1 MGSGYIFSLQP
12 TFTQGF
18 ILGQLSIL
26 ALLAV
31 VIKYLFLDTEPAQN
45 VAERTSPVSQP
56 TRPATRLDGDPTLV
70 ESESTEWLNALLHQV
85 CRCNMFE
92 YFYMSTRHWDNQV
105 ADVYRSKLRDDLQGI
120 EGDEVLRRRVEDF
133 VNLMRPSGVL
143 VSTIL

>member
-1 MGSGYIFSLQP
+1 MTSGYIFSLQP

-26 ALLAV
+26 ALLAA

-45 VAERTSPVSQP
+45 VAERTSSVSQP
-56 TRPATRLDGDPTLV
+56 TRSSAGLDGDSTHV

-85 CRCNMFE
+85 CRP
-92 YFYMSTRHWDNQV
+92 STFHFHISTWHLRNQV
-105 ADVYRSKLRDDLQGI
+105 ANVYRSKLRNDLQGV

-133 VNLMRPSGVL
+133 VNHMRPSGVL
-143 VSTIL
+143 VSAIL

>member
-31 VIKYLFLDTEPAQN
+31 VIKYLFLDTEPAQK
-45 VAERTSPVSQP
+45 VAERTSSVSQP
-56 TRPATRLDGDPTLV
+56 ARPSARLDGVSTHV

-85 CRCNMFE
+85 CRLSAFHIR
-92 YFYMSTRHWDNQV
+92 MSTWRLCCQV
-105 ADVYRSKLRDDLQGI
+105 ADVYRSKLRDDLQGV
-120 EGDEVLRRRVEDF
+120 EGDEVLHRRVEDF
-133 VNLMRPSGVL
+133 VNHMRPSGVL
-143 VSTIL
+143 VSAIL